1 MPAEPPASG
10 RGFATGARPPTAV
23 SEGRPAGARLFVA
36 VTPPAEVIE
45 ALVTAVGRA
54 RPAAPALR
62 WVDVERIHLTLAFL
76 GTVDDVLREDLSDR
90 LGRVARRHPPVAVQL
105 AGAGRFGH
113 RVLWVGVTGELAPLA
128 AGVRRAA
135 AKAGVAGLDDRP
147 LRAHLTLA
155 RARDDR
161 RSGWEDGPG
170 RAGSGRGT
178 SGVDLRPVLAA
189 LGELPAL
196 AWTVDRFD
204 LMRSVLGRHPY
215 YTVESTWPLDGARPG
230 DADDR

>member
-1 MPAEPPASG
+1 MAA
-10 RGFATGARPPTAV
+10 
-23 SEGRPAGARLFVA
+23 
-36 VTPPAEVIE
+36 TPPAEVID
-45 ALVTAVGRA
+45 ALVAAVGRA
-54 RPAAPALR
+54 RPVAPALR

-76 GTVDDVLREDLSDR
+76 GTVDDGLREGLSDR
-90 LGRVARRHPPVAVQL
+90 LGRVARRHPPVDVRL
-105 AGAGRFGH
+105 AGVGRFGD
-113 RVLWVGVTGELAPLA
+113 RVLWAGVAGELAPLA
-128 AGVRRAA
+128 AGARRAA

-161 RSGWEDGPG
+161 RSRRQDGPG
-170 RAGSGRGT
+170 HAGSGRGREV
-178 SGVDLRPVLAA
+178 SGTDLRPVLAA

-215 YTVESTWPLDGARPG
+215 YTVESTWPLEGARSG
-230 DADDR
+230 DADDL